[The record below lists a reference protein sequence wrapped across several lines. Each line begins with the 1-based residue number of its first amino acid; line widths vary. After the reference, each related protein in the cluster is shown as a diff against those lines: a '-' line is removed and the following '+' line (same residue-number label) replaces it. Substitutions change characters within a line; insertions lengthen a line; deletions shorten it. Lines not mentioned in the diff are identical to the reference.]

1 MTKAQESLDTK
12 VTSKSDS
19 GAKVQL
25 EFVDYGGIAIVS
37 LNDPKLGN
45 PMSPEMGDA
54 FSRAVSEIQSDANVK
69 AVVVRGVGKDFSV
82 GGHRD
87 MLIRL
92 GSGAMT
98 EQELHDFMLG
108 FYNRWLPMLDLE
120 VPVISALQGD
130 CIGVAPV
137 FACAPDIA
145 LADETLN
152 LQVTFAGLALYPGMG
167 LPWLIAHKIG
177 ASRAALLTMSN
188 LAVSGRE
195 AERLGL
201 VERCVPTGQ
210 VFDEA
215 FRVARD
221 IAKSGPATVRLLK
234 KNLGLKRNELQAEL
248 ERNALQQ
255 ARDFL
260 TEDYRARIAHYLPNH
275 YDQ

>member
-1 MTKAQESLDTK
+1 MTKAQELLDKK
-12 VTSKSDS
+12 VTSKSNRD
-19 GAKVQL
+19 AKVQL
-25 EFVDYGGIAIVS
+25 EFVDNEAIAIVT

-54 FSRAVSEIQSDANVK
+54 FSLVVGEIRSDANVK
-69 AVVVRGVGKDFSV
+69 AVLIRGAGKDFSI

-108 FYNRWLPMLDLE
+108 FYNRWLPMLDIE

-137 FACAPDIA
+137 FACASDIA

-167 LPWLIAHKIG
+167 LPWLIARKIG

-201 VERCVPTGQ
+201 VERCVLAGQ
-210 VFDEA
+210 VFDQA
-215 FRVARD
+215 LRVARD

-234 KNLGLKRNELQAEL
+234 KNLGLKLNELQAEL

-255 ARDFL
+255 AKDFQ
-260 TEDYRARIAHYLPNH
+260 TEDYRARIAHYLPSH
-275 YDQ
+275 YDR

>member
-1 MTKAQESLDTK
+1 MTKAQESLEK
-12 VTSKSDS
+12 KITSKSNPD
-19 GAKVQL
+19 AKVRL
-25 EFVDYGGIAIVS
+25 EFVDDGAIAVVT
-37 LNDPKLGN
+37 LNDPKFGN

-54 FSRAVSEIQSDANVK
+54 FSGAVGEIRSDANVK

-108 FYNRWLPMLDLE
+108 FYNRWLPMLELE
-120 VPVISALQGD
+120 VPAISALQGD

-152 LQVTFAGLALYPGMG
+152 LQVTFAGLALCPGMG
-167 LPWLIAHKIG
+167 LPWLIARKIG

-201 VERCVPTGQ
+201 VERCVPAGQ
-210 VFDEA
+210 VFGA
-215 FRVARD
+215 ALRVARD
-221 IAKSGPATVRLLK
+221 IAKSGSATVRLLK
-234 KNLGLKRNELQAEL
+234 KNLGLKRKELQAEL
-248 ERNALQQ
+248 EHNALQQ
-255 ARDFL
+255 AKDFQ
-260 TEDYRARIAHYLPNH
+260 TKDYHARIAHYLPNH
-275 YDQ
+275 YDG